1 MSDLIGI
8 HMAGITIPPG
18 AGVARPYA
26 GSGTTFWLTVIP
38 SQNQAKCRFD
48 VMTHRARRLQE
59 SSP

>member
-1 MSDLIGI
+1 VTDFLGI
-8 HMAGITIPPG
+8 NMAGITPPDAG
-18 AGVARPYA
+18 AARPYA
-26 GSGTTFWLTVIP
+26 GSGITFWLSVIP